1 MPCSTRL
8 CGNMEDYIE
17 KDGKK
22 LRFGYTTGSCA
33 AAAAKAAAWMLLTG
47 QRKETISLITPKGV
61 TLNLPVLEISMEPNR
76 VSCAIRKDSGDD
88 PDVTN
93 GTLVYAEVTVKET
106 PGIAI
111 DGGFGVGRV
120 TKKGLDQSVGNAAI
134 NSVPRK
140 MIRENLEEILA
151 LTDQN
156 CGLSVVISVPEGER
170 LAKQTFN
177 PRLGIVGGISIL
189 GTTGIVEPMSE
200 KALVDTIRVELN
212 QRKANGDEYVL
223 LTPGNYGCD
232 FIRAGLSL
240 NAEQAVQ
247 SSNFIGQTLDIC
259 RELGFRGALL
269 VGHIGK
275 LVKLGGGM
283 MNTHSKY
290 GDCRMEILA
299 AHAGVAGLAPA
310 QIGEILQCVACDDAL
325 RIIKDA
331 GCFEKTMTGLTERI
345 LFHLRHRAGEDM
357 EVGTI
362 LFSKEYGLLAQ
373 SENAME
379 LIEKIT
385 KG

>member
-1 MPCSTRL
+1 
-8 CGNMEDYIE
+8 MESYIE

-47 QRKETISLITPKGV
+47 QIKEEISLITPKGV
-61 TLNLPVLEISMEPNR
+61 TLTLAVEDISMGPDR

-93 GTLVYAEVTVKET
+93 GTLVYAEVTAKEE
-106 PGIAI
+106 PGIVI

-120 TKKGLDQSVGNAAI
+120 TKKGLDQPVGNAAI
-134 NSVPRK
+134 NSVPRQ
-140 MIRENLEEILA
+140 MIRENLEEILT
-151 LTDQN
+151 LTDQK
-156 CGLSVVISVPEGER
+156 CGLNVVISVPEGEK

-212 QRKANGDEYVL
+212 QRRASGQNYVL

-232 FIRAGLSL
+232 FIRAGLAL

-275 LVKLGGGM
+275 LVKIGGGM

-299 AHAGVAGLAPA
+299 AHAGIAGLSPEK
-310 QIGEILQCVACDDAL
+310 IGEILQCVACDDAL

-331 GCFEKTMTGLTERI
+331 GCFEKTMTGLTEKVM
-345 LFHLRHRAGEDM
+345 FHLRHRAGEDM
-357 EVGTI
+357 EIGTI
-362 LFSKEYGLLAQ
+362 LFSKEYGLLAK
-373 SENAME
+373 SDNAME

>member
-1 MPCSTRL
+1 
-8 CGNMEDYIE
+8 MEEFIE
-17 KDGKK
+17 KEGKK

-47 QRKETISLITPKGV
+47 QKKEEIALITPKGV
-61 TLNLPVLEISMEPNR
+61 ALTLPVLDIAVEPDR

-93 GTLVYAEVTVKET
+93 GTLIYAEVTPT
-106 PGIAI
+106 AAPGIAI

-120 TKKGLDQSVGNAAI
+120 TKKGLDQPVGNAAI
-134 NSVPRK
+134 NSVPRQ
-140 MIRENLEEILA
+140 MIRENLEEILT
-151 LTDQN
+151 LTDQK
-156 CGLSVVISVPEGER
+156 CGLNVVISVPEGEK

-200 KALVDTIRVELN
+200 KALVDTIRVELK
-212 QRKANGDEYVL
+212 QRRANGDEYVL

-232 FIRAGLSL
+232 FIRAGLAL
-240 NAEQAVQ
+240 NPEQAVQ
-247 SSNFIGQTLDIC
+247 TSNFIGQTLDIC

-275 LVKLGGGM
+275 LVKIAGGM

-299 AHAGVAGLAPA
+299 AHAGIAGLSPEK
-310 QIGEILQCVACDDAL
+310 IGEILQCVACDDAL
-325 RIIKDA
+325 RILRDA
-331 GCFEKTMTGLTERI
+331 GCFEKTLTGLTERI
-345 LFHLRHRAGEDM
+345 LFHLHHRAGEDM

-362 LFSKEYGLLAQ
+362 LFSKEYGLLAK
-373 SENAME
+373 SDNAME
-379 LIEKIT
+379 LVEKIT

>member
-1 MPCSTRL
+1 
-8 CGNMEDYIE
+8 MEEYIE

-61 TLNLPVLEISMEPNR
+61 ALTLAVEDISMGHDR
-76 VSCAIRKDSGDD
+76 VSCAVRKDSGDD

-93 GTLVYAEVTVKET
+93 GALVYAEVTAKEA

-120 TKKGLDQSVGNAAI
+120 TKKGLDQSVGSAAI
-134 NSVPRK
+134 NSIPRQ

-151 LTDQN
+151 LTDQK
-156 CGLSVVISVPEGER
+156 CGLSVVISVPEGEK

-177 PRLGIVGGISIL
+177 PRLGIEGGISIL

-232 FIRAGLSL
+232 FIRAGLAL
-240 NAEQAVQ
+240 NPEQAVQ

-275 LVKLGGGM
+275 LVKLAGGM

-290 GDCRMEILA
+290 GDCRMELLA
-299 AHAGVAGLAPA
+299 AHAGAAGLPPEK
-310 QIGEILQCVACDDAL
+310 IGEILECVACDDAL
-325 RIIKDA
+325 RILKDA
-331 GCFEKTMTGLTERI
+331 GCFEKTLAGLTEKV

-373 SENAME
+373 SDNAME
-379 LIEKIT
+379 LIEKLT
-385 KG
+385 KGK

>member
-1 MPCSTRL
+1 
-8 CGNMEDYIE
+8 MEEFIE
-17 KDGKK
+17 KEGKK

-47 QRKETISLITPKGV
+47 QKKEEISLITPKGV
-61 TLNLPVLEISMEPNR
+61 ALTLPVLDISMEENR

-93 GTLVYAEVTVKET
+93 GTLVYAEITAKVE

-111 DGGFGVGRV
+111 DGGVGVGRV
-120 TKKGLDQSVGNAAI
+120 TKKGLDQSVGSAAI
-134 NSVPRK
+134 NSVPRQ
-140 MIRENLEEILA
+140 MIRENLEEILT
-151 LTDQN
+151 LTDQK
-156 CGLSVVISVPEGER
+156 CGLNVVISVPEGEK

-200 KALVDTIRVELN
+200 KALVDTIRVELK
-212 QRKANGDEYVL
+212 QRRANGDEYVL

-232 FIRAGLSL
+232 FIRAGLAL
-240 NAEQAVQ
+240 NPEQAVQ
-247 SSNFIGQTLDIC
+247 TSNFIGQTLDIC

-275 LVKLGGGM
+275 LVKIAGGM

-299 AHAGVAGLAPA
+299 AHAGIAGLSPEK
-310 QIGEILQCVACDDAL
+310 IGEILQCVACDDAL
-325 RIIKDA
+325 RILRDA
-331 GCFEKTMTGLTERI
+331 GCFEKTLTGLTERI
-345 LFHLRHRAGEDM
+345 LFHLHHRAGEDM

-362 LFSKEYGLLAQ
+362 LFSKEYGLLAK
-373 SENAME
+373 SDNAME
-379 LIEKIT
+379 LIDKIT

>member
-1 MPCSTRL
+1 
-8 CGNMEDYIE
+8 MEEFIE
-17 KDGKK
+17 KDGRK
-22 LRFGYTTGSCA
+22 LRCGYTTGSCA

-47 QRKETISLITPKGV
+47 VRKEEISLTTPKGV
-61 TLNLPVLEISMEPNR
+61 TLILPVLDISMEPGR
-76 VSCAIRKDSGDD
+76 VLCAIRKDSGDD

-93 GTLVYAEVTVKET
+93 GTLIYAEVTAKEA

-120 TKKGLDQSVGNAAI
+120 TKKGLDQSVGSAAI
-134 NSVPRK
+134 NSVPRR

-151 LTDQN
+151 QTDQN
-156 CGLSVVISVPEGER
+156 CGLNVIISVPEGEK

-177 PRLGIVGGISIL
+177 PRLGIEGGISIL

-200 KALVDTIRVELN
+200 KALIDTIRVELQ
-212 QRKANGDEYVL
+212 QRKANGESYVL

-232 FIRAGLSL
+232 FIRAGLAL
-240 NAEQAVQ
+240 NPEQAVQ
-247 SSNFIGQTLDIC
+247 TSNFIGQSLDLC
-259 RELGFRGALL
+259 RGLGFRGALL

-275 LVKLGGGM
+275 LVKVSGGM

-299 AHAGVAGLAPA
+299 AHAGAAGLAPDG
-310 QIGEILQCVACDDAL
+310 ISEVLQCVACDDAI
-325 RIIKDA
+325 RILKDA
-331 GCFEKTMTGLTERI
+331 GCFENTMAGLTEKVM
-345 LFHLRHRAGEDM
+345 FHLRRRAGEEM
-357 EVGTI
+357 EIGTI

-373 SENAME
+373 SDNAME
-379 LIEKIT
+379 LIDNIT